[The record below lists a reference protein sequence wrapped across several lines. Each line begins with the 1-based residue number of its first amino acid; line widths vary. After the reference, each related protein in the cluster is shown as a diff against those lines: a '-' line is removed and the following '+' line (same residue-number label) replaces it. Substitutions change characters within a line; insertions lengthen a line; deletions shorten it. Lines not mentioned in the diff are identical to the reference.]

1 MAIKRKPNTIMPCY
15 KPFEH
20 TLINKG
26 VKKQTLRDELG
37 ISGATFSKMKR
48 NESLNIDTIGLIFEY
63 LQCENIEEIV
73 RFVPIKEHEESPSK

>member
-1 MAIKRKPNTIMPCY
+1 MAIKRKPTSIMPCY

-26 VKKQTLRDELG
+26 IKKQTLRDELG

-48 NESLNIDTIGLIFEY
+48 NESLNIDTIGLIYEY
-63 LQCENIEEIV
+63 LECESIEEIV
-73 RFVPIKEHEESPSK
+73 RFVPIEPEESPSK